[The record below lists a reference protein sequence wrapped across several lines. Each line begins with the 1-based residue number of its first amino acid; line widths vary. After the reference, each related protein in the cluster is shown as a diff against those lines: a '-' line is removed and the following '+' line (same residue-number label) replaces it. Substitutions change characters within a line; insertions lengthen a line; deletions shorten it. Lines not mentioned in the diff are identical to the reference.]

1 MENTTL
7 LLTAITGTGA
17 TVIACGIGTLMF
29 FARHLGER
37 ITELRTD
44 MKSQFAETN
53 NRLQHIE
60 TRIDDTNQRID
71 EANHRIHE
79 TNGQIRTVA
88 RDIADLRDRTGKLEG
103 SLTTFM
109 AERRNTSAA

>member
-7 LLTAITGTGA
+7 LLTAIIGTGA

-44 MKSQFAETN
+44 MKSQFAEAN

-71 EANHRIHE
+71 EA
-79 TNGQIRTVA
+79 NGQIRTVA

-109 AERRNTSAA
+109 AERRNTNAA